1 MTADSFYV
9 FAGQAEL
16 VKEEMRRQQAA
27 WAVEKSS
34 NSKTVTPDSFYVFA
48 GQAESAKKEMR
59 RQQAAWD
66 AENSTLQ
73 GNLDT
78 KEQQFQDCSKELEQA
93 QVCRK
98 LLANESTLYK
108 TATRLLSTASGA
120 IRAHTN
126 TQLQDCSK
134 WLEQSNVGAR
144 LI

>member
-1 MTADSFYV
+1 MLKTAPCRATWTQRSCNLKTVTADSV
-9 FAGQAEL
+9 D
-16 VKEEMRRQQAA
+16 VI
-27 WAVEKSS
+27 
-34 NSKTVTPDSFYVFA
+34 A
-48 GQAESAKKEMR
+48 GQAESLREEMK

-66 AENSTLQ
+66 AEKSILQ
-73 GNLDT
+73 AKLGT